1 MNRQSSRRRS
11 QSTAKPVNRSSHRDS
26 NQPVRESLSQKWHE
40 LRTSSRE
47 PSSALNDFTHLI
59 ERDAPLQTHAA
70 LVLMYGPF
78 QAEMQADKG
87 QGVASWLREC
97 VSKHGIPSLVRFD
110 YRRRAQIF
118 RRDQFESW
126 LEPMTVK
133 VSS

>member
-1 MNRQSSRRRS
+1 MNRQSSHRRS
-11 QSTAKPVNRSSHRDS
+11 QSTANPVNRRESSRSD
-26 NQPVRESLSQKWHE
+26 RESLSQKWQE
-40 LRTSSRE
+40 LRTSNRE
-47 PSSALNDFTHLI
+47 PSTAFKDFTHLI
-59 ERDAPLQTHAA
+59 ERDAPLQTNAA

-78 QAEMQADKG
+78 QAEMQADRG

-126 LEPMTVK
+126 LEPMMVK
-133 VSS
+133 VPS

>member
-1 MNRQSSRRRS
+1 MNRKSSQRRS
-11 QSTAKPVNRSSHRDS
+11 QSATKPVNRRESS
-26 NQPVRESLSQKWHE
+26 QPRESLSQKWHE
-40 LRTSSRE
+40 LRSSNRE

-59 ERDAPLQTHAA
+59 ERDAPLQTNTA

-126 LEPMTVK
+126 LEPMTAK
-133 VSS
+133 IPS